1 MYRLEQY
8 KKIKCTKIRETK
20 YGRLGNV
27 EMVYFETKE
36 EANTAILDLN
46 ETTRIRNMSLKNI
59 G

>member
-8 KKIKCTKIRETK
+8 KKLKCTKIRETK

-27 EMVYFETKE
+27 EMVYFERKE

>member
-36 EANTAILDLN
+36 KANIAILDLN